1 MSMLKEPREP
11 EEVGE
16 GIVLVPFK
24 EELEFIP
31 FMDVL
36 PYEEQKELLDYNK

>member
-1 MSMLKEPREP
+1 MSISKESREP
-11 EEVGE
+11 EEIGE
-16 GIVLVPFK
+16 GIVLVPFE